1 MRFPWFLG
9 FLLQACSPAGIGE
22 RGMQWKAA
30 RYGLTAGTFA
40 QEGTQLRFWTGGE
53 GPPLLLLHGF
63 GGTGLSTWLPQLV
76 LSDAHT
82 LLIPDLLWFG
92 ESDSSS
98 PPTLS
103 AQVEILLAWMDS
115 LALEKADVAAVSYGG
130 FVALQMAEERPEI
143 VGKVVLVDSPG
154 PFFSPEDQQAFCER
168 IGVESP
174 AELFI
179 PDTAEGV
186 QRLLRVALADPPR
199 LPKWVARDLLG
210 SYLSAHPEEQ
220 EALLDELVQMRAEMD
235 VDAVPMP
242 PEMLVIWG
250 EDDPIFPVPIA
261 EKLAA
266 HAGAELH
273 VFPGAAHTPSIDTP
287 KAFNAVVRRFLR
299 EE

>member
-1 MRFPWFLG
+1 
-9 FLLQACSPAGIGE
+9 LLQGCSPAEIGE
-22 RGMQWKAA
+22 RGMQRKAA
-30 RYGLTAGTFA
+30 RFGLNAGTFV
-40 QEGTQLRFWTGGE
+40 QEGTQLRFWKGGE

-98 PPTLS
+98 PPALS
-103 AQVEILLAWMDS
+103 AQVDVLLAWMDS

-130 FVALQMAEERPEI
+130 FVALQMVAQRPEI
-143 VGKVVLVDSPG
+143 VGRVVMVDSPG

-168 IGVESP
+168 IGVGSP

-186 QRLLRVALADPPR
+186 QRLLGVALAHPPR

-220 EALLDELVQMRAEMD
+220 EALLDELVRIRAERGT
-235 VDAVPMP
+235 DAMPMP

-250 EDDPIFPVPIA
+250 ENDPIFPVAIA

-266 HAGAELH
+266 HAGADLH

-287 KAFNAVVRRFLR
+287 DAFNAVVRGFLAAQ
-299 EE
+299 

>member
-1 MRFPWFLG
+1 
-9 FLLQACSPAGIGE
+9 
-22 RGMQWKAA
+22 MQRKAA
-30 RYGLTAGTFA
+30 RFGLTAGTFA
-40 QEGTQLRFWTGGE
+40 LEGTQLRFWKGGE

-76 LSDAHT
+76 FSDAHT

-98 PPTLS
+98 SPGLS

-115 LALEKADVAAVSYGG
+115 LAVEEADVAAVSYGG
-130 FVALQMAEERPEI
+130 FVALQLAEARPEL

-168 IGVESP
+168 IGVDSP

-220 EALLDELVQMRAEMD
+220 EALLDELIRLRTERGVEGGT
-235 VDAVPMP
+235 MP

-250 EDDPIFPVPIA
+250 ENDPIFPVPIA

-273 VFPGAAHTPSIDTP
+273 VLPGAAHTPSIDVP
-287 KAFNAVVRRFLR
+287 VAFNAVVRGFLA
-299 EE
+299 EEE